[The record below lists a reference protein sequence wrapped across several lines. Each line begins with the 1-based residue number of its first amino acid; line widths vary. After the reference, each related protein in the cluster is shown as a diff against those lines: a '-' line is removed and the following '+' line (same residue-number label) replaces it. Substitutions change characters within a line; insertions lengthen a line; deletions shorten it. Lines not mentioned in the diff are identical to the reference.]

1 MGSKE
6 ELVKVIGSLSGKY
19 SPYQIF
25 SDFCKIFAL
34 AISNACAFQHDEI
47 WQEREE
53 AYKATISRYEEKEV
67 MKLVDMMDLLIET
80 MSEEMSDFLGQ
91 IYMQSGAGNSATG
104 QFFTPFHLSL
114 ATAEVGVPKDIPED
128 EIITMNEPSC
138 GGGGMI
144 IATAR
149 VLKERG
155 INYQSRL
162 RVVAQD
168 LDWLAVYMTYIQ
180 LSLYGIDAIVCQGDT
195 LMQPYKSGYPRR
207 RVLRTPRNAGLLI
220 PGWEV

>member
-67 MKLVDMMDLLIET
+67 TKLVDMMDLLIEA
-80 MSEEMSDFLGQ
+80 MGEEMSDILGQ

-114 ATAEVGVPKDIPED
+114 AAAEIGVPKDIPED

-144 IATAR
+144 IAAAR

>member
-53 AYKATISRYEEKEV
+53 AYKATISRYDEKEV
-67 MKLVDMMDLLIET
+67 MKLVDMMDLLIEA
-80 MSEEMSDFLGQ
+80 MGEEMTDTLGQ

-195 LMQPYKSGYPRR
+195 LNEPYKSGYPRR
-207 RVLRTPRNAGLLI
+207 RVLRTPRNAGVLI

>member
-80 MSEEMSDFLGQ
+80 MGEEMSDFLGQ

-104 QFFTPFHLSL
+104 QFFTPFHLSF

-195 LMQPYKSGYPRR
+195 LKEPYKS
-207 RVLRTPRNAGLLI
+207 
-220 PGWEV
+220 

>member
-1 MGSKE
+1 MEYQKE
-6 ELVKVIGSLSGKY
+6 IVKVISSMSGKY

-25 SDFCKIFAL
+25 SDFCKMFGL
-34 AISNACAFQHDEI
+34 AVSNACALNHDEL
-47 WQEREE
+47 WKEREE
-53 AYKATISRYEEKEV
+53 AYKATISRYEEKEAE
-67 MKLVDMMDLLIET
+67 KFLDIKDLLIEA
-80 MSEEMSDFLGQ
+80 MGEEMSDFLGQ
-91 IYMQSGAGNSATG
+91 IFMESGAGNAAAG
-104 QFFTPFHLSL
+104 QFFTPFHVSL
-114 ATAEVGVPKDIPED
+114 TTAELGVAEGIPD
-128 EIITMNEPSC
+128 GIIKMNEPSC

-155 INYQSRL
+155 ISYQKRL

-195 LMQPYKSGYPRR
+195 LKEPYYDGYPRR
-207 RVLRTPRNAGLLI
+207 RVMRTPRNTGLLI

>member
-1 MGSKE
+1 MEYKKE
-6 ELVKVIGSLSGKY
+6 IVKVISSMSGKF

-34 AISNACAFQHDEI
+34 AISNACAFQYDEI
-47 WQEREE
+47 WREREE
-53 AYKATISRYEEKEV
+53 AYIATISRYEEKEV
-67 MKLVDMMDLLIET
+67 MKLVDMKDLLIEAAD
-80 MSEEMSDFLGQ
+80 EEMTDALGQ

-114 ATAEVGVPKDIPED
+114 ATAELGVAESIPD
-128 EIITMNEPSC
+128 GIIKINEPSC

-155 INYQSRL
+155 ISYQKRL

-195 LMQPYKSGYPRR
+195 LKEPYKSGYPRR
-207 RVLRTPRNAGLLI
+207 RVLRTPRNTGLLI

>member
-1 MGSKE
+1 MSSKE

-53 AYKATISRYEEKEV
+53 AYKATISRYDEKEV
-67 MKLVDMMDLLIET
+67 MKLVDMMDLLIEA
-80 MSEEMSDFLGQ
+80 MGEEMTDTLGQ

-114 ATAEVGVPKDIPED
+114 ATAEVGVAEGIPD
-128 EIITMNEPSC
+128 GIIKMNEPSC

-207 RVLRTPRNAGLLI
+207 RVLRTPRNAGVLI

>member
-1 MGSKE
+1 MEYKKE
-6 ELVKVIGSLSGKY
+6 IVKVISSMSGKY

-25 SDFCKIFAL
+25 SDFCKMFAL
-34 AISNACAFQHDEI
+34 AISNACVLERDDL

-53 AYKATISRYEEKEV
+53 NYKATVSKYEEKELL
-67 MKLVDMMDLLIET
+67 KFVDIKDFLIEA
-80 MSEEMSDFLGQ
+80 MGEEMSDFLGQ
-91 IYMQSGAGNSATG
+91 IFMESGAGNAAAG
-104 QFFTPFHLSL
+104 QFFTPFHVSL
-114 ATAEVGVPKDIPED
+114 ATAELGVAEGILDG
-128 EIITMNEPSC
+128 IIKMNEPSC

-155 INYQSRL
+155 ISYQKRL

-195 LMQPYKSGYPRR
+195 LKEPYKSGYPRR
-207 RVLRTPRNAGLLI
+207 RVLRTPRNTGLLI
-220 PGWEV
+220 LGWEV

>member
-34 AISNACAFQHDEI
+34 AISNTCAFQHDEI

-67 MKLVDMMDLLIET
+67 MKLVDMMVLLTET
-80 MSEEMSDFLGQ
+80 MGEEMNDFLGQ

-195 LMQPYKSGYPRR
+195 LNEPYKSGYPRR

>member
-34 AISNACAFQHDEI
+34 AISNACTLNYDEL
-47 WQEREE
+47 WKEREE
-53 AYKATISRYEEKEV
+53 AYIATISRYEEKEV
-67 MKLVDMMDLLIET
+67 MKLVDMKDLLIEAAG
-80 MSEEMSDFLGQ
+80 EEMTDTLGQ

-114 ATAEVGVPKDIPED
+114 ATAEVGVAEGIPD
-128 EIITMNEPSC
+128 GVIKMNEPSC

-195 LMQPYKSGYPRR
+195 LKEPYKSGYPRR

>member
-1 MGSKE
+1 MEYKKE
-6 ELVKVIGSLSGKY
+6 IVKVISSMSGKY

-25 SDFCKIFAL
+25 SDFCKIFGL
-34 AISNACAFQHDEI
+34 AISNACALNHDEL
-47 WQEREE
+47 WGEREE
-53 AYKATISRYEEKEV
+53 AYKATISRYEEKEAE
-67 MKLVDMMDLLIET
+67 KFLDIKDLLIEA
-80 MSEEMSDFLGQ
+80 MGEEMSDFLGQ
-91 IYMQSGAGNSATG
+91 IFMESGAGNAAAG
-104 QFFTPFHLSL
+104 QFFTPFHVSL
-114 ATAEVGVPKDIPED
+114 ATAELGVAEGIPD
-128 EIITMNEPSC
+128 GIIKMNEPSC

-155 INYQSRL
+155 ISYQKRL

-195 LMQPYKSGYPRR
+195 LKEPYKSGYPRR
-207 RVLRTPRNAGLLI
+207 RVLRTPRNTGLLI

>member
-53 AYKATISRYEEKEV
+53 AYKATISRYEEKEA
-67 MKLVDMMDLLIET
+67 MKLVDMKDLLIEAAG
-80 MSEEMSDFLGQ
+80 EEMTDALGQ
-91 IYMQSGAGNSATG
+91 IYMRSGAGNSATG
-104 QFFTPFHLSL
+104 QFF
-114 ATAEVGVPKDIPED
+114 
-128 EIITMNEPSC
+128 
-138 GGGGMI
+138 
-144 IATAR
+144 
-149 VLKERG
+149 
-155 INYQSRL
+155 

>member
-1 MGSKE
+1 
-6 ELVKVIGSLSGKY
+6 
-19 SPYQIF
+19 
-25 SDFCKIFAL
+25 
-34 AISNACAFQHDEI
+34 
-47 WQEREE
+47 
-53 AYKATISRYEEKEV
+53 
-67 MKLVDMMDLLIET
+67 
-80 MSEEMSDFLGQ
+80 
-91 IYMQSGAGNSATG
+91 
-104 QFFTPFHLSL
+104 
-114 ATAEVGVPKDIPED
+114 
-128 EIITMNEPSC
+128 
-138 GGGGMI
+138 MI

>member
-34 AISNACAFQHDEI
+34 AISNACASWHDEI

-80 MSEEMSDFLGQ
+80 MGEEMSDFLGQ

-104 QFFTPFHLSL
+104 QFFTPFHLSF

>member
-67 MKLVDMMDLLIET
+67 MKLVDMMDLLIEA
-80 MSEEMSDFLGQ
+80 MGEEMTDTLGQ

-114 ATAEVGVPKDIPED
+114 ATAEVGVLKDIPED

>member
-1 MGSKE
+1 MDKKKE
-6 ELVKVIGSLSGKY
+6 IVKVISSLSGKY

-25 SDFCKIFAL
+25 SDFCKMFAL
-34 AISNACAFQHDEI
+34 AISNACVLDHDDL
-47 WQEREE
+47 WNEREE
-53 AYKATISRYEEKEV
+53 AYKATISRYEEKEALKFLD
-67 MKLVDMMDLLIET
+67 MKDLLIEA
-80 MSEEMSDFLGQ
+80 MGEEMSDFLGQ
-91 IYMQSGAGNSATG
+91 IFMESGAGNSAAG

-114 ATAEVGVPKDIPED
+114 ATAETGVPKDIPED
-128 EIITMNEPSC
+128 EIITMAEPSC

-155 INYQSRL
+155 ISYQKRL

-195 LMQPYKSGYPRR
+195 LKDPYYNGYPRR
-207 RVLRTPRNAGLLI
+207 RVMRTPRNVGILI

>member
-34 AISNACAFQHDEI
+34 AISNTCAFQHDEI

-67 MKLVDMMDLLIET
+67 MKLVDMMVLLTET
-80 MSEEMSDFLGQ
+80 MGEEMNDFLGQ

-195 LMQPYKSGYPRR
+195 LNEPYKSG
-207 RVLRTPRNAGLLI
+207 
-220 PGWEV
+220 

>member
-34 AISNACAFQHDEI
+34 AISNACTFQHDEI

-80 MSEEMSDFLGQ
+80 MGEEMSDFLGQ

>member
-67 MKLVDMMDLLIET
+67 MKLVDMMDLLIEA
-80 MSEEMSDFLGQ
+80 MGEEMTDTLGQ

-195 LMQPYKSGYPRR
+195 LNEPYKSGYPRR

>member
-34 AISNACAFQHDEI
+34 AISNACAFQYDGI
-47 WQEREE
+47 WREREE
-53 AYKATISRYEEKEV
+53 AYIATISRYEEKEV
-67 MKLVDMMDLLIET
+67 MKLVDMKDLLIEAAD
-80 MSEEMSDFLGQ
+80 EEMTDVLGQ

-114 ATAEVGVPKDIPED
+114 ATAELGVADGIPD
-128 EIITMNEPSC
+128 GIIKMNEPSC

-155 INYQSRL
+155 ISYQKRL

-195 LMQPYKSGYPRR
+195 LKEPYYDGYPRR
-207 RVLRTPRNAGLLI
+207 RVMRTPRNTGLLI

>member
-1 MGSKE
+1 MEYKKE
-6 ELVKVIGSLSGKY
+6 IVKVISSMSGKY

-25 SDFCKIFAL
+25 SDFCKMFGL
-34 AISNACAFQHDEI
+34 AISNACALNHDEL
-47 WQEREE
+47 WEEREE
-53 AYKATISRYEEKEV
+53 AYKATISRYEEKEAE
-67 MKLVDMMDLLIET
+67 KFLDIKDLLIEA
-80 MSEEMSDFLGQ
+80 MGEEMSDFLGQ
-91 IYMQSGAGNSATG
+91 IFMESGAGNAAAG
-104 QFFTPFHLSL
+104 QFFTPFHVSL
-114 ATAEVGVPKDIPED
+114 ATAELGVAEGIPD
-128 EIITMNEPSC
+128 GIIKMNEPSC

-155 INYQSRL
+155 ISYQKRL

-195 LMQPYKSGYPRR
+195 LKEPYYDGYPRR
-207 RVLRTPRNAGLLI
+207 RVMRTPRNTGLLI